1 MQRHLHPSVYA
12 LSFLVRNLFRGN
24 DEIKPAVMLCLLS
37 LLNLLIRVSVCK
49 GEMERLREKGE
60 KIEAIRPL
68 QHFTL

>member
-1 MQRHLHPSVYA
+1 
-12 LSFLVRNLFRGN
+12 
-24 DEIKPAVMLCLLS
+24 MLCLLS